1 MNKDNPHIHGKP
13 DIVPVE
19 GLVVDCENDF
29 VFKYEWFGKIRS
41 DAVPVIIE
49 RVNNGT
55 DKNV

>member
-1 MNKDNPHIHGKP
+1 M
-13 DIVPVE
+13 PVE